1 MTYEQFVA
9 KMQEHEGRIGLDTN
23 DEMKEV
29 FRWATQNHFD
39 HFWRYTTEPKSPAES
54 LSKMCS
60 SEPESE
66 PKPRPVPNCPLEE
79 MLRLE
84 HTLLLKGATLYGDPN
99 PAPGYDAVY
108 RWENEE
114 GGIVAALVV
123 TPSMYGDG
131 HAIELVVSNYTYTRY
146 IRDEDELGKTICY
159 FVNARARFGGSKS
172 LGLNPLLYNRSWV
185 FL

>member
-9 KMQEHEGRIGLDTN
+9 KMQEHEGRIGLDPN

-39 HFWRYTTEPKSPAES
+39 HFWRYTTEPKNPAEC
-54 LSKMCS
+54 LSEMCL
-60 SEPESE
+60 SEPE

-84 HTLLLKGATLYGDPN
+84 HGLILRGATLYGDPN
-99 PAPGYDAVY
+99 PAPGYAAVY
-108 RWENEE
+108 CWENEE

-123 TPSMYGDG
+123 TPFMYGDG
-131 HAIELVVSNYTYTRY
+131 HTIELVVADHIYTRHP
-146 IRDEDELGKTICY
+146 RSENEMGQTINY
-159 FVNARARFGGSKS
+159 FVNNARARYGGSKS
-172 LGLNPLLYNRSWV
+172 LGEFPLHVR
-185 FL
+185 FA